1 MANVDNY
8 VVTVFISY
16 WIFAHRIIDNLIKRE
31 ATMDIFTTALTRVV
45 PVPIKPADLKVK
57 APEKTSPTND
67 VSDDI
72 EGLEDPALYFNK
84 PISKKGLNKEKE
96 SEKEKN
102 KHHDLP
108 EVIEASEVPE
118 DNTGQHIDVFED
130 SESSPPAEK
139 DGKPHLDLFV

>member
-1 MANVDNY
+1 M
-8 VVTVFISY
+8 
-16 WIFAHRIIDNLIKRE
+16 AHRIIDNLIKRE
-31 ATMDIFTTALTRVV
+31 ATMDIFTTALTRVA

-84 PISKKGLNKEKE
+84 PISKKGLNKEEESDKE
-96 SEKEKN
+96 TN
-102 KHHDLP
+102 KDHNLP
-108 EVIEASEVPE
+108 EATKVPE

-130 SESSPPAEK
+130 SESSTLEEK